1 MESAIITIAAL
12 TLFIDMK
19 RERERE
25 EERVTFD
32 RIYRII
38 HYRAI
43 NSTGYDIIYHII

>member
-19 RERERE
+19 RERE

-32 RIYRII
+32 RTYRII